1 MADAIATRSSSFFLR
16 GRRKKADLPAD
27 PAKFEHLHIHPEDKK
42 WRKRKLRSGP
52 SGNRRQTTPRIGT
65 TVPGKLFPWL
75 DSFITWILLLN
86 PQILEVNKTK
96 LMANNVDRKKTDAL
110 KNNKPYKDTFD
121 CERASHALDLI
132 HKAAEVV

>member
-42 WRKRKLRSGP
+42 WRKRKLRSSP
-52 SGNRRQTTPRIGT
+52 SRNRRQTTPRIGT
-65 TVPGKLFPWL
+65 TIAGKLFPRL

-86 PQILEVNKTK
+86 PQILKVAVP
-96 LMANNVDRKKTDAL
+96 LG
-110 KNNKPYKDTFD
+110 
-121 CERASHALDLI
+121 
-132 HKAAEVV
+132 